1 MIYRTEGINIMVR
14 IFIQMIL
21 FDVRGSVSNYPP
33 RLELPRLTVRN
44 VMWSL
49 KSKQNQ
55 NNAMS
60 QNQKGIPVT

>member
-33 RLELPRLTVRN
+33 RLELPRFLTVLEK
-44 VMWSL
+44 L
-49 KSKQNQ
+49 KKSESFFCVLHIYQWTQ
-55 NNAMS
+55 ITM
-60 QNQKGIPVT
+60 